1 MGAEYQAVRESVDSA
16 IDGTPEAIQAARHL
30 TGLAQAR
37 TDAADLVAYSRL
49 ANEAHAGRALLQS
62 VELARTQGHLL
73 TVALSLTARANW
85 AAGNG
90 VTFRLARRRDF
101 DNEHRTQL
109 PRLLADLVTWQDAR
123 DEDGA
128 AYRDRLEFLLAMH
141 PDLTVAPGTSA
152 QRTVGGDIAFRAG
165 LPGAIVK
172 NGVVAGPLV
181 TVQASAERT
190 VDVRREASGQL
201 RMPDDQASVA
211 AQRVRGTA
219 GLAVGGSSLPLWH
232 DGSSTANSENFVM
245 VGPPP
250 VSATVTQELWQRMDR
265 KRLDVMV
272 AGQKMDAEYD
282 RHTMSAEELLAETQ
296 VNRLE
301 WIRRAMESRS
311 DVPAE
316 LQNTLGYE
324 LADADLARFDR
335 IIREVSKTTSYAGFI
350 IRYGPRPVARVLA
363 DVFGSLVKLSVA
375 RAELDQAERWNEARN
390 DVLRTE
396 LNWRPRTILARE
408 RGAQTRSRGLALLLR
423 TQTHDQVE
431 VQRTIAQYPP
441 DSGVGHRTGISDAGA
456 LPEGPGWEAGDRML
470 PENWGVIKG
479 TALPPDDWD
488 RRRRHIRMSSVRSR

>member
-1 MGAEYQAVRESVDSA
+1 V
-16 IDGTPEAIQAARHL
+16 
-30 TGLAQAR
+30 
-37 TDAADLVAYSRL
+37 
-49 ANEAHAGRALLQS
+49 
-62 VELARTQGHLL
+62 
-73 TVALSLTARANW
+73 
-85 AAGNG
+85 
-90 VTFRLARRRDF
+90 
-101 DNEHRTQL
+101 
-109 PRLLADLVTWQDAR
+109 
-123 DEDGA
+123 
-128 AYRDRLEFLLAMH
+128 
-141 PDLTVAPGTSA
+141 
-152 QRTVGGDIAFRAG
+152 
-165 LPGAIVK
+165 PGAIVK
-172 NGVVAGPLV
+172 NGVVAGPMV
-181 TVQASAERT
+181 TVQASAERI

-201 RMPDDQASVA
+201 RMPDDQASIA
-211 AQRVRGTA
+211 SQRVRGAA
-219 GLAVGGSSLPLWH
+219 GLAVGGGSLPLWH
-232 DGSSTANSENFVM
+232 DGPSTENSENFVM

-272 AGQKMDAEYD
+272 SGQKMDAEYD

-316 LQNTLGYE
+316 LQDTLGYE
-324 LADADLARFDR
+324 LAAADLTRFDR

-363 DVFGSLVKLSVA
+363 DIFGSLVKLSIA

-441 DSGVGHRTGISDAGA
+441 DSGVGQRTGILDGA
-456 LPEGPGWEAGDRML
+456 LPEGPGWEAGDRIL

-479 TALPPDDWD
+479 TAQPPDDWD
-488 RRRRHIRMSSVRSR
+488 RRRRHMRMSSVRSRRS